1 MIGAELLRAAGT
13 TKPEAEE
20 EIPKTSQMDFRLQMC
35 LGLYDGLYI
44 ILCWLSYSNDIFGN
58 CRKQSKSSDGFDL
71 WVAFDISMAM
81 HSNAIPYFLSTDYFS
96 EETIVCVIF

>member
-44 ILCWLSYSNDIFGN
+44 ILC
-58 CRKQSKSSDGFDL
+58 
-71 WVAFDISMAM
+71 
-81 HSNAIPYFLSTDYFS
+81 
-96 EETIVCVIF
+96 